1 MNTYYQT
8 DPTIQCIDDEIERR
22 ETHAFSEFTKK
33 YFKQIKEKLNYTGSL
48 QTFEIHYDGIYEIEA
63 NGAAGSGGNIYGTSY
78 TSQGGHGAK
87 IVANFAFKQGDVID
101 IVVGGMGTSKQAT
114 AKDGASGGGGGEHL
128 FSNELNQLQMNDT
141 SLQKVTSSM
150 KHFLLPLED
159 LVVKTVVTKAITVV
173 VMMDKH
179 RITNHSTISQNIQ
192 KLQTTANQVL
202 MLV

>member
-78 TSQGGHGAK
+78 TSQGGKGA
-87 IVANFAFKQGDVID
+87 
-101 IVVGGMGTSKQAT
+101 
-114 AKDGASGGGGGEHL
+114 
-128 FSNELNQLQMNDT
+128 
-141 SLQKVTSSM
+141 
-150 KHFLLPLED
+150 LLPILHSS
-159 LVVKTVVTKAITVV
+159 K
-173 VMMDKH
+173 VM
-179 RITNHSTISQNIQ
+179 
-192 KLQTTANQVL
+192 
-202 MLV
+202 